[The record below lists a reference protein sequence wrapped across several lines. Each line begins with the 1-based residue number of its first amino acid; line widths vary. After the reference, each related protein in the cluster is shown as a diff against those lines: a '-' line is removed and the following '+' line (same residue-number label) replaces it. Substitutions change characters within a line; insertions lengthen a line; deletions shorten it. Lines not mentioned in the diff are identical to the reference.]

1 MRTTQTIKNL
11 KKIYL
16 PKLKKSPHF
25 HELFETHISKI
36 TGWLNEDEAQF
47 LYLLAQEVEE
57 GLQIV
62 EIGSYEGKSTVSIA
76 LGSRNGVFITAVDPH
91 QGDITEVQAGKVVNT
106 YEKFLSNIKFAGV
119 DQRILVKKMSSV
131 DAAKD
136 YTGEPIGLLF
146 IDGWHS
152 TAAVLEDIDAW
163 LPYLHPEGIV
173 VIDDWNDLEVKRAI
187 SQRRSKLPK
196 LLGAVGKDL
205 AFTNSNKLQQS
216 EIGKFS
222 KASHRRLMLLG
233 KLSNFKS
240 RLFLGK

>member
-1 MRTTQTIKNL
+1 MSYAQISIYL
-11 KKIYL
+11 KKFYL
-16 PKLKKSPHF
+16 PKLNRSHNF
-25 HELFETHISKI
+25 HLLFETHVSRI
-36 TGWLNEDEAQF
+36 TGWLSEDEAQF
-47 LYLLAQEVEE
+47 LYELSGFVEK
-57 GLQIV
+57 GQRIV
-62 EIGSYEGKSTVSIA
+62 EVGSYEGKSTVSLA
-76 LGSRNGVFITAVDPH
+76 LGARNEVLVVAVDPH
-91 QGDITEVQAGKVVNT
+91 QGDISEVQAGKVVNT

-222 KASHRRLMLLG
+222 KASHKRLVILG
-233 KLSNFKS
+233 KLSKFKS
-240 RLFLGK
+240 KLFLEK